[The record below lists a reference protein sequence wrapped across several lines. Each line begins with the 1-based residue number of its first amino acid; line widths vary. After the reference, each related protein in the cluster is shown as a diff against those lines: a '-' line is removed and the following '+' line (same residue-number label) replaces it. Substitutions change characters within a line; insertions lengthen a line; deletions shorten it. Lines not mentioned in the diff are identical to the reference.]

1 MKITFAKPAIPRRG
15 AYVVGVYADRKL
27 SPSAR
32 ALDKATRG
40 ILARALAASRFKGK
54 KGQTLQVL
62 APARGG
68 LDTILLVGLGE
79 AKKIDALVM
88 QEAGGA
94 AYAALAGSGIAQVT
108 VAVDA
113 AEGAKLAA
121 ADLAAE
127 LAFGLRLRSYRFDK
141 YRTKEK
147 PEDKPAL
154 KSAAILASDPDAARA
169 RYATLE
175 RIADGVFFTRDL
187 VSEPPNVLYPETLA
201 EAART
206 LTKLGVKVEI
216 LDVAEM
222 RKLGMNALL
231 GVGQGSVKEPKLVV
245 MEWSGAGA
253 AKAKKAPKAKG
264 KSGKDSG
271 PVAFVGKGVTFDT
284 GGISLKPGAGM
295 EEMKWDMG
303 GAGAVIGAMKA
314 LAGRKSKAHAVGVIG
329 LVENMPDGNAQR
341 PGDIVKS
348 MSGQTIE
355 IQNTDA
361 EGRLV
366 LADALWYCKT
376 RFKPRFMIDLATLT
390 GAIVIALGHE
400 KAGLFSNND
409 ELANRVA
416 EAGGKVGEHV
426 WRMPLGPAYDKMMD
440 SDIADV
446 KNISGKRDAGS
457 ITAAQFLQRFV
468 DKTPWAHLDIAG
480 MAWANKDLATV
491 PKGGTGFGVRLL
503 DRLVA
508 DHYE

>member
-1 MKITFAKPAIPRRG
+1 MKITFAKSTPPRRG
-15 AYVVGVYADRKL
+15 AYVVGVYAERHL
-27 SPSAR
+27 TPAAR
-32 ALDKATRG
+32 ALDRATRG
-40 ILARALAASRFKGK
+40 VVMRALAASRFKGK
-54 KGQTLQVL
+54 TRETLQVL
-62 APARGG
+62 APARSG
-68 LDTILLVGLGE
+68 LGAILLVGLGE

-88 QEAGGA
+88 QEAGGT
-94 AYAALAGSGIAQVT
+94 AYAALAGSGIGAVA

-113 AEGAKLAA
+113 WDGSKLAA

-127 LAFGLRLRSYRFDK
+127 LAFGIKLRSYRFDK

-154 KSAAILASDPDAARA
+154 KVATILSAEPDQARA
-169 RYATLE
+169 RYGRLE

-206 LTKLGVKVEI
+206 LSRLGVKVEV
-216 LDVAEM
+216 LGVKEM

-231 GVGQGSVKEPKLVV
+231 GVGQGSAKESKLVV
-245 MEWSGAGA
+245 MEWKGAGPE
-253 AKAKKAPKAKG
+253 AKTKGHDGKKT
-264 KSGKDSG
+264 G
-271 PVAFVGKGVTFDT
+271 PVAFIGKGVTFDT

-314 LAGRKSKAHAVGVIG
+314 LAGRKSRAHAVGVVG

-376 RFKPRFMIDLATLT
+376 RHKPQAMVDLATLT
-390 GAIVIALGHE
+390 GAIVVALGHE
-400 KAGLFSNND
+400 MAGLYSNND
-409 ELANRVA
+409 ELASRIL
-416 EAGGKVGEHV
+416 EAGGKVGERV

-440 SDIADV
+440 SDVADM

-468 DKTPWAHLDIAG
+468 AKTPWAHLDIAG
-480 MAWANKDLATV
+480 MAWAGKDMATV
-491 PKGGTGFGVRLL
+491 PKGGTGYGVRLL

-508 DHYE
+508 DFYE